1 MPKQSQ
7 SEVVV
12 ESCSDFVGFGENI
25 LNKRFYPKQKQVLE
39 SLFPRGSKVS
49 FVSCNDGGKTVE
61 VIVTAILAHL
71 CLFPKGRIISTS
83 GSFRQIK
90 DQLQPALETY
100 KPLFPSLHFTEL
112 RIASADPNCFWH
124 GISTADAG
132 KFEGQHEGADGKDL
146 LLIADEAK
154 TIRDPIFTAI
164 DRCRATRV
172 LLASSAGY
180 AQGEFYRSQT
190 VRRQF
195 YRCVKQTAMEC
206 AHITPQRIDEMRTK
220 WGESHPLFKSAMLA
234 EFMPFVEGAIVN
246 LASLD
251 ELLADPPVFRPGERK
266 AFCDFAWSESGTG
279 DESVLALRYG
289 NRITIEAHFRAK
301 GLHATC
307 ARFVTEFSKLGLKSW
322 EIEGD
327 ADGDGSTIIK
337 QLRSMG
343 WAIGEAHNGGK
354 PRWNEHYANLA
365 SEMWCDGARDIINRK
380 WILPDDDELYGQ
392 MLDRKIVPHNRG
404 KLCIES
410 KQAMKDP
417 NREGGS
423 VTQSPDRADA
433 VFGAMAPLLVGS
445 SRTMVTGGDPLPANK
460 DDAFRDRPSPETHEQ
475 YIPGAYAG

>member
-1 MPKQSQ
+1 MPNPKP
-7 SEVVV
+7 ELIV

-25 LNKRFYPKQKQVLE
+25 LGKRFYPKQKAVLE
-39 SLFPRGSKVS
+39 TLFKRGSKVS

-71 CLFPKGRIISTS
+71 CLFPQGRIISTS

-100 KPLFPSLHFTEL
+100 KPLFPAFDFTEL
-112 RIASADPNCFWH
+112 RISTRNPNCFWH

-146 LLIADEAK
+146 MIIADEGK
-154 TIRDPIFTAI
+154 TIRDPIYTAI
-164 DRCRATRV
+164 DRCRTTRM

-190 VRRQF
+190 VRRSF
-195 YRCVKQTAMEC
+195 YQCYKQTAYEC
-206 AHITPQRIDEMRTK
+206 PHITPERIEQMRLK
-220 WGESHPLFKSAMLA
+220 WGEEHPLFKSAMKA
-234 EFMPFVEGAIVN
+234 EFMPFVEGAVVN

-251 ELLADPPVFRPGERK
+251 ELLADPPVFVPGERK

-279 DESVLALRYG
+279 DESVLALRNG
-289 NRITIEAHFRAK
+289 NRITIECSFRAK

-307 ARFVTEFSKLGLKSW
+307 ARFVTEFQRLGLKSW

-327 ADGDGSTIIK
+327 ADGDGATIIK
-337 QLRSMG
+337 QLRGMG
-343 WAIGEAHNGGK
+343 WAIGSAHNGGE

-380 WILPDDDELYGQ
+380 WILPDDGELYGQ
-392 MLDRKIVPHNRG
+392 MLDRKIVPNNRG

-410 KQAMKDP
+410 KIAMKDP
-417 NREGGS
+417 NREGGAVS
-423 VTQSPDRADA
+423 CSPDRADA
-433 VFGAMAPLLVGS
+433 VFGAMAVMPMIR
-445 SRTMVTGGDPLPANK
+445 SRTVMGGQDPLEHN
-460 DDAFRDRPSPETHEQ
+460 RDTRFSERTTEPITDGNSL
-475 YIPGAYAG
+475 PGAYAG